1 MNRDREPGNKGKD
14 KPAKV
19 YNDEMNNKGNS
30 FLDTDKESKAR
41 DMAKV
46 NKALNGQGQKMD
58 SVHPDD
64 LKETRNDRMIEQERR
79 D

>member
-1 MNRDREPGNKGKD
+1 MND
-14 KPAKV
+14 
-19 YNDEMNNKGNS
+19 KGNS
-30 FLDTDKESKAR
+30 FLDTQKESKAR

-46 NKALNGQGQKMD
+46 NKAIDEEGQKMD

>member
-1 MNRDREPGNKGKD
+1 MNTDRQSGD
-14 KPAKV
+14 KRKENPAKA
-19 YNDEMNNKGNS
+19 YNEEMNDKGNS
-30 FLDTDKESKAR
+30 FLDTQKESKAR

-46 NKALNGQGQKMD
+46 NKAIDEEGQKMD

>member
-1 MNRDREPGNKGKD
+1 MNKDREPGKERKES
-14 KPAKV
+14 PAKV
-19 YNDEMNNKGNS
+19 YNDEMNDKGNS
-30 FLDTDKESKAR
+30 FLDTDNESKAR

-46 NKALNGQGQKMD
+46 NKALSGQGQKMD

-64 LKETRNDRMIEQERR
+64 LRETRNDRIIEQERR

>member
-1 MNRDREPGNKGKD
+1 MNKDRQVEGKEN
-14 KPAKV
+14 PAKV
-19 YNDEMNNKGNS
+19 YNDEMNDKGNT

-46 NKALNGQGQKMD
+46 NKTLSGQGQKMD
-58 SVHPDD
+58 SVNPDD

-79 D
+79 E